1 MHYSPGAKRITVI
14 GIPVVGALFWLRFH
28 RRHRQGA
35 ARSQGRACKLQGA
48 VATSFVSVSYLRDVE
63 DRIMGHLEKI
73 KKKIDRMI
81 EQRHP
86 PAE

>member
-1 MHYSPGAKRITVI
+1 MDLQWWIAVI
-14 GIPVVGALFWLRFH
+14 GIPIVGALFWLRFH
-28 RRHRQGA
+28 DRDDID
-35 ARSQGRACKLQGA
+35 RALQALKDELANYKLL

-73 KKKIDRMI
+73 EKKIDRMI